1 MSGFLF
7 AFICVGLSMARLANL
22 PKMSQLEVVGEVPI
36 ESPACIEGLLFYD
49 VSLPHTSSDMLVG

>member
-49 VSLPHTSSDMLVG
+49 VS